1 MDKLKQALK
10 AIYLSPLKEATD
22 LYIGVELEFPVV
34 HRLSK
39 ATDVKVSKALMSFLA
54 EHFQLIVEQY
64 DADGYPVQLCNPETE
79 DRLLFEVSYNI
90 LEFAFGKSETI
101 QEIDRRFLRYLEAAQ
116 SFLRQHDHELQ
127 GKGIHPAWNKNDNS
141 AVKLPRYQMLM
152 AYLALAKK
160 DETDCYHPF
169 TDYGA
174 FICSNQVQLDVTS
187 GNYLRVLNAFNKI
200 EAAKAYLFSNSVFNG
215 ADWDTT
221 IARDIFWEHS
231 IHGCIPEN
239 VGLFPHDFHSDDELL
254 DYLTKTSLFTVNR
267 DGKVYYF
274 PPVSLEN
281 YIDSKE
287 IKAYSV
293 GHTSSKNYLQPCLSD
308 LETHRAYHYNTLTRR
323 ATIESRSVCT
333 QPLDST
339 FAPIAFQLGL
349 LVAIAELEDY
359 LDQSDFFMHY
369 GKDYSALRR
378 QFSQKSL
385 SAEEKNKIRE
395 FSFDLVSIARRGL
408 ESRGFNEEKYLDTV
422 KLP

>member
-1 MDKLKQALK
+1 MDKLKKALRD
-10 AIYLSPLKEATD
+10 IYLSPLKETRD
-22 LYIGVELEFPVV
+22 LYIGVELEFPIV
-34 HRLSK
+34 HRLSQK
-39 ATDVKVSKALMSFLA
+39 TDIEVSKALMIFLA
-54 EHFQLIVEQY
+54 EHFHLVIEQH
-64 DADGYPVQLCNPETE
+64 DADGAPVQLYHPGTK
-79 DRLLFEVSYNI
+79 DRILFEVSYNI
-90 LEFAFGKSETI
+90 LEFAFGKSKTI
-101 QEIDRRFLRYLEAAQ
+101 QEIDDRFQHYLKAVQ
-116 SFLRQHDHELQ
+116 LFLGQHDHELQ
-127 GKGIHPAWNKNDNS
+127 GVGIHPAWDKNDNS

-152 AYLALAKK
+152 AYLALANE
-160 DETDCYHPF
+160 DATDWYHPF

-187 GNYLRVLNAFNKI
+187 SNYLRVLNAFNKI

-231 IHGCIPEN
+231 FHGCIAEN

-274 PPVSLEN
+274 PPISLEN

-293 GHTSSKNYLQPCLSD
+293 GHTSSKSYLQPCLSN

-359 LDQSDFFMHY
+359 LEQADFFQHY
-369 GKDYSALRR
+369 GKDYPALRR
-378 QFSQKSL
+378 QFSQKTL
-385 SAEEKNKIRE
+385 SAEEKNKIRK
-395 FSFDLVSIARRGL
+395 FSLDLLNIARNGL
-408 ESRGFNEEKYLDTV
+408 LKRGFKEENYLT
-422 KLP
+422 